1 MHAFTSITLDNS
13 NALLS
18 GLPRRRISN
27 LQLQQDNQGARTRQ
41 THLKIS
47 GLEGI
52 VCVFISFLS
61 LWFLNM
67 EKNM

>member
-27 LQLQQDNQGARTRQ
+27 LQLQQDNQGART
-41 THLKIS
+41 HFKIS

-67 EKNM
+67 EKKNM